1 MKPRLLRLSG
11 IWHCHLGGLVGI
23 GYSPKDAYMDWEK
36 LARHYNAETRR
47 LKKEHP

>member
-1 MKPRLLRLSG
+1 VRKYTREGLL
-11 IWHCHLGGLVGI
+11 
-23 GYSPKDAYMDWEK
+23 E